1 MVSDMDAE
9 TRNAAHAE
17 AKAESLD
24 ALARLADLKVERRIH
39 RDDGYSSDWAR
50 NMPKKPAPPT
60 MAEVEAKI
68 AELEQTFRELLAKQ
82 ASDLQ
87 AVVASEIAEYHTS
100 KQMRPVTSAVLQG
113 IAEEILKRDAAEIDK
128 LRSEHDLRLSAL
140 LHTVEKLERAG
151 GDVVEL
157 PNPLR
162 SRRA

>member
-1 MVSDMDAE
+1 MDDRA
-9 TRNAAHAE
+9 RRIFDE
-17 AKAESLD
+17 ARATLE
-24 ALARLADLKVERRIH
+24 RTADIKVEYSIH
-39 RDDGYSSDWAR
+39 DDDGHLTSWSR

-68 AELEQTFRELLAKQ
+68 AELERKVHELLAKQ

-140 LHTVEKLERAG
+140 LQAVEKLERAG

-162 SRRA
+162 SARRG